1 MTLAIGQI
9 EPARGNFYAPAFDVT
24 VSGQS
29 LVRELRLEVVSVQ
42 VDATLVGADRFSF
55 VVNNGFDL
63 ANREFVKAAGKTLP
77 EFFDFGSEVTISLGY
92 GDKSGLEL
100 MLTGIVTELRASFP
114 SSGLPQLT
122 VSGYDKSFCLGR
134 GTQSDSWQDRK
145 DSDVVR
151 AVAARYHLTPRV
163 EDTSVKH
170 SHINWSQESAAQFLT
185 RLAERN
191 GFEWLVRFDDL
202 LFRNKANDEKGVVD
216 LAWGKGLVSFTP
228 EISIGEQV
236 TEVEVHGW
244 DVQNKRAIVGRA
256 RKGDEPGRD
265 ATRPSGTKR
274 ASGAEN
280 LRRVCQGEA
289 GTLRVREPVFSR
301 QEADRRARA
310 ILARRA
316 EGFVGG
322 RGESIGIPD
331 LRPNVNVRLRGLGDM
346 FDSTF
351 YIESATHTVDASGYR
366 TSFEVKD
373 VTL

>member
-9 EPARGNFYAPAFDVT
+9 EPARGDFYAPAFDVT

-29 LVRELRLEVVSVQ
+29 LVRKLHLEVASVQ
-42 VDATLVGADRFSF
+42 VEATLEGADRFSF

-63 ANREFVKAAGKTLP
+63 ARREFILAAGKPLP
-77 EFFDFGSEVTISLGY
+77 QFFDFGSEVEISLGY
-92 GDKSGLEL
+92 GDKSGLDL
-100 MLTGIVTELRASFP
+100 MLTGIVTELNASFP

-122 VSGYDKSFCLGR
+122 VSGYDKSFCLTR
-134 GTQSDSWQDRK
+134 GTHSDSWQNKK

-151 AVAARYHLTPRV
+151 LVADRYHLTPRV
-163 EDTSVKH
+163 EDTGVPQE
-170 SHINWSQESAAQFLT
+170 HISWSQESAAQFLT

-202 LFRNKANDEKGVVD
+202 LFRNKANDEKGVVE

-228 EISIGEQV
+228 EINIGEQV

-244 DVQNKRAIVGRA
+244 DVQNKREFVGRA

-265 ATRPSGTKR
+265 PARPSGAKR

-289 GTLRVREPVFSR
+289 GKLRVREPVFSQ
-301 QEADRRARA
+301 QEADRRAKA

-351 YIESATHTVDASGYR
+351 YIKNATHTVDASGYR
-366 TSFEVKD
+366 TTFEVKD
-373 VTL
+373 VTI